1 MKFKTIRL
9 GEITTINMGQSPKG
23 NTYNTTNEGIPF
35 LQGNRT
41 FGSIYPIIDTWT
53 TDPKKIAHKES
64 VLMSVRAPVGA
75 LNIANQ
81 DVCIGRGLCSIEM
94 KNKNNKYLYYL
105 LKNSLNDIK
114 NKSTGTVF
122 DSINRIELENLEIL
136 NYDISTQNKI
146 EKVLS
151 SLDSKINNNNQT
163 NNNLYELM
171 KLKFSNWINNLESYE
186 ISDLSSIANYTNGL
200 AMQKFRPV
208 GEDGLPVIKIK
219 EMNSGLTNETERCSS
234 NVDEKVIINNGD
246 VLFAWSGTLCMTIWC
261 NGKAGLNQHIFK
273 ITSDRYPK
281 WFYYFWTLK
290 HLDKF
295 IQIAAGKATTM
306 GHIKRGELDL

>member
-1 MKFKTIRL
+1 MEFKTIRL

-23 NTYNTTNEGIPF
+23 NTYNTTNKGIPF

-41 FGSIYPIIDTWT
+41 FGVMYPIIDTWT
-53 TDPKKIAHKES
+53 TDPKKIGHKDS

-122 DSINRIELENLEIL
+122 DSINRIELENIEIL

-163 NNNLYELM
+163 NNNL
-171 KLKFSNWINNLESYE
+171 SE
-186 ISDLSSIANYTNGL
+186 ISQNLY
-200 AMQKFRPV
+200 KRWF
-208 GEDGLPVIKIK
+208 
-219 EMNSGLTNETERCSS
+219 
-234 NVDEKVIINNGD
+234 IN
-246 VLFAWSGTLCMTIWC
+246 FE
-261 NGKAGLNQHIFK
+261 F
-273 ITSDRYPK
+273 
-281 WFYYFWTLK
+281 
-290 HLDKF
+290 
-295 IQIAAGKATTM
+295 
-306 GHIKRGELDL
+306 